1 MLGGL
6 LIFVAGLAV
15 SASEVQVS
23 TLDGATIAGKIQQIT
38 SDQIVVKTPRGEEP
52 LPLATVLSVS
62 TQKSPIAN
70 PAAVAPTAWIELV
83 DGSKLAVSSFA
94 ASGATATAADESGE
108 QFDLP
113 TSTIARVRFSSPDDP
128 KSAWPAEAISQVAGD
143 LLVARTKEGVDF
155 LEGVLGAVTPD
166 TVEFK
171 FQGESLHVKR
181 AKVDGLVYFHKAAD
195 KLPAAKCVVEGGHGW
210 RLMAKSVAL
219 SEGQLQIA
227 TAGGPTFI
235 RPWDSITRLD
245 FSAGKVVYL
254 SDLEPESVRWTDYY
268 DLGSAAP
275 AVAQFYAPRRDEGR
289 EHSPIRVGGKI
300 YAKGLALTS
309 RTSIDYRLPAGLK
322 TLKAIAGIDDGVRQN
337 GSVRLE
343 ISADRKT
350 LFEGTIS
357 GKEPPAELDLDIAGA
372 KRLSILVDY
381 GDNASAGDYLNLG
394 DARMLK

>member
-1 MLGGL
+1 LLGGL

-94 ASGATATAADESGE
+94 ASGATATAADESGA

-275 AVAQFYAPRRDEGR
+275 AVAQFYAPRRAEGR

>member
-1 MLGGL
+1 L

-23 TLDGATIAGKIQQIT
+23 TLDGAAIDGKIQQIT
-38 SDQIVVKTPRGEEP
+38 SDQIVVKTPRGEDS

-62 TQKSPIAN
+62 VQKRPLTN
-70 PAAVAPTAWIELV
+70 AAGAPSAWIELV
-83 DGSKLAVSSFA
+83 DGSKLAVTSFTS
-94 ASGATATAADESGE
+94 SGATATVADEARE
-108 QFDLP
+108 QFELP
-113 TSTIARVRFSSPDDP
+113 TSAIARVRFSSPDDP
-128 KSAWPAEAISQVAGD
+128 KSAWPAEAMSQVAGD

-171 FQGESLHVKR
+171 FQGETLHVKR
-181 AKVDGLVYFHKAAD
+181 AKVDGFVYFHKAGD
-195 KLPAAKCVVEGGHGW
+195 KLAAAKCVVEGGHGW

-219 SEGQLQIA
+219 TDGQLEIA
-227 TAGGPTFI
+227 TTSGPTLI
-235 RPWDSITRLD
+235 RPWDSVTRLD

-289 EHSPIRVGGKI
+289 EHAPIRLGGKS

-309 RTSIDYRLPAGLK
+309 RTSLDYRLPAGLK
-322 TLKAIAGIDDGVRQN
+322 TLKAIAGIDDAVRQN

-343 ISADRKT
+343 ISADRKS
-350 LFEGTIS
+350 LFDGTIS
-357 GKEPPAELDLDIAGA
+357 GKEPPVEIDLDIAGA

>member
-1 MLGGL
+1 MLAGL
-6 LIFVAGLAV
+6 LILVAGLAV

-23 TLDGATIAGKIQQIT
+23 TLDGATISGKIQQIAA
-38 SDQIVVKTPRGEEP
+38 DQIVVQTPRGEES
-52 LPLATVLSVS
+52 LQLANVLSLS
-62 TQKSPIAN
+62 PQKRPLAN
-70 PAAVAPTAWIELV
+70 PAAAAATAWIELV
-83 DGSKLAVSSFA
+83 DGSKLTVSSFTS
-94 ASGATATAADESGE
+94 SGVTVTVADESGA

-113 TSTIARVRFSSPDDP
+113 ASTIARVRFSSPDDP

-155 LEGVLGAVTPD
+155 LEGVLGAVAPE

-171 FQGESLHVKR
+171 FQGETLHVKR
-181 AKVDGLVYFHKAAD
+181 AKVDGLVYFHKAGD
-195 KLPAAKCVVEGGHGW
+195 KPAAAKCVVEGSHGL

-219 SEGQLQIA
+219 TDGQLEIA
-227 TAGGPTFI
+227 ALSGPTFI

-275 AVAQFYAPRRDEGR
+275 AIAQFYAPRRDEGR
-289 EHSPIRVGGKI
+289 EHGPIRLAGKT
-300 YAKGLALTS
+300 YAKGLALAS
-309 RTSIDYRLPAGLK
+309 RTSIEYRLPAGLR
-322 TLKAIAGIDDGVRQN
+322 TLKAIAGIDDAVRKN

-343 ISADRKT
+343 ISADRRS
-350 LFEGTIS
+350 LFEGDIS
-357 GKEPPAELDLDIAGA
+357 GKEPPVEVDLDIAGA